1 MMPASALVLSL
12 ADALPF
18 APPPNRPSRPSRRTA
33 GGAGRTFLLD
43 VIGRVNAAARDQVGP
58 WMPRVGANYP
68 Y

>member
-12 ADALPF
+12 ADASPF
-18 APPPNRPSRPSRRTA
+18 APPPNRPSRARRRA
-33 GGAGRTFLLD
+33 FLLD
-43 VIGRVNAAARDQVGP
+43 VIGRLDAAVRDQVGP